1 MTPVFS
7 KAPSPRA
14 EDCSSSAEPT
24 ARGPSLPLLRSE
36 ELFGRSREILIE
48 HGGAF
53 YRLRLTHSNKL
64 ILTK

>member
-7 KAPSPRA
+7 KTTSPRA
-14 EDCSSSAEPT
+14 EDCLSVEPD

-36 ELFGRSREILIE
+36 KLFGRSREILIE
-48 HGGAF
+48 HGGAY